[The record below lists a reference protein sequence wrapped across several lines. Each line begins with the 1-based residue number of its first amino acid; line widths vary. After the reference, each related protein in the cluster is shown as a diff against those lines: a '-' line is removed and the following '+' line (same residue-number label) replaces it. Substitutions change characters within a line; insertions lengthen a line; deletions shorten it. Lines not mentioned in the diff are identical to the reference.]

1 MIYDQLAVRV
11 DGKLL
16 AENVKVDIK
25 LDKTD
30 QDVFTVIRAS
40 LAGVTPGP
48 SKVVATLDNVV
59 PVTGFEFKAWTSALN
74 TTEHAVQYIQMGS
87 GLVLNSKASVRAVQV
102 GAGVGETQKFNF
114 EFHGDASDWQ

>member
-1 MIYDQLAVRV
+1 MIYDQLTVRV

-16 AENVKVDIK
+16 AENVKVDIS

-30 QDVFTVIRAS
+30 QDVFTVVNPT

-48 SKVVATLDNVV
+48 SKCVGALDNVV
-59 PVTGFEFKAWTSALN
+59 PVTGFELDAWTSALD

-87 GLVLNSKASVRAVQV
+87 GLVLNSKATVRAVKLS
-102 GAGVGETQKFNF
+102 AGVGETQKFNF
-114 EFHGDASDWQ
+114 EFHGSCTVWQ